1 MANSSTIG
9 FGLKPIRAY
18 GNGYESMGLGEYP
31 VAASSDA
38 MFFQDLIVQAA
49 TGFVTVG
56 IAGTENILGSLNG
69 VFFTDAST
77 SKPTFA
83 NHLLASNAATDIV
96 ALVNDS
102 PIQQY
107 EVRSNN
113 AGASAQ
119 TDVGNTADIA
129 YTAGSSSNFVS
140 RCTLNDSTLNN
151 NAEQQIKVIGIS
163 RDPENSDLTAAN
175 VVWRVIINQSF
186 FNDLTGDKLWLYHET
201 NS

>member
-31 VAASSDA
+31 VAASSAA

-49 TGFVTVG
+49 SGFVTVG
-56 IAGTENILGSLNG
+56 TAGTENILGSLNG
-69 VFFTDAST
+69 VFFTDTNT

-83 NHLLASNAATDIV
+83 NHLLANNTAANIV

-102 PIQQY
+102 PMQQY

-113 AGASAQ
+113 AAASAQ

-129 YTAGSSSNFVS
+129 YAAGTTANFVS
-140 RCTLNDSTLNN
+140 RATLNDGTLSN
-151 NAEQQIKVIGIS
+151 NATQQLKVIGVS
-163 RDPENSDLTAAN
+163 RDPENQDLTTAN
-175 VVWRVIINQSF
+175 VVWRVLINQSF
-186 FNDLTGDKLWLYHET
+186 FNDLTGV
-201 NS
+201 

>member
-31 VAASSDA
+31 VAASSAA

-49 TGFVTVG
+49 SGFVTVG

-69 VFFTDAST
+69 VFFTDTNT

-83 NHLLASNAATDIV
+83 NHLLANNTAANIV

-102 PIQQY
+102 PMQQY

-113 AGASAQ
+113 AAASAQ

-129 YTAGSSSNFVS
+129 YAAGSTANFVS
-140 RCTLNDSTLNN
+140 RATLNDATLNN
-151 NAEQQIKVIGIS
+151 NATQQLKVIGVS
-163 RDPENSDLTAAN
+163 RDPENQDLTTAN
-175 VVWRVIINQSF
+175 VVWRVLINQSF
-186 FNDLTGDKLWLYHET
+186 FNDLTGV
-201 NS
+201 

>member
-1 MANSSTIG
+1 MANSSAIG

-49 TGFVTVG
+49 SGFVTVG
-56 IAGTENILGSLNG
+56 VAGTENILGSLNG

-129 YTAGSSSNFVS
+129 YTAGSTSNFVS

-186 FNDLTGDKLWLYHET
+186 FNDLTGV
-201 NS
+201 

>member
-31 VAASSDA
+31 VAASSAA

-49 TGFVTVG
+49 SGFVTVG
-56 IAGTENILGSLNG
+56 TAGTENILGSLNG
-69 VFFTDAST
+69 VFFTDTNT

-83 NHLLASNAATDIV
+83 NHLLANNTAANIV

-102 PIQQY
+102 PMQQY

-113 AGASAQ
+113 TAASAQ

-129 YTAGSSSNFVS
+129 YAAGSTANFVS
-140 RCTLNDSTLNN
+140 RATLNDATLNN
-151 NAEQQIKVIGIS
+151 NATQQLKVIGVS
-163 RDPENSDLTAAN
+163 RDPENQDLTTAN
-175 VVWRVIINQSF
+175 VVWRVLINQSF
-186 FNDLTGDKLWLYHET
+186 FNDLTGV
-201 NS
+201 

>member
-1 MANSSTIG
+1 MANSSAIG

-49 TGFVTVG
+49 SGYVTVG
-56 IAGTENILGSLNG
+56 VAGTENILGSLNG

-83 NHLLASNAATDIV
+83 NHLNASNTATDIV

-107 EVRSNN
+107 EVRSDN
-113 AGASAQ
+113 ASASAQ
-119 TDVGNTADIA
+119 LDVGNTADIA
-129 YTAGSSSNFVS
+129 YTAGVASNYVS
-140 RCTLNDSTLNN
+140 RATLNDSTLNA
-151 NAEQQIKVIGIS
+151 NAEQQIKVIGVS
-163 RDPENSDLTAAN
+163 RDPENNDLTAAN

-186 FNDLTGDKLWLYHET
+186 FNDLTGV
-201 NS
+201 

>member
-31 VAASSDA
+31 VAASSAA

-49 TGFVTVG
+49 SGFVTVG
-56 IAGTENILGSLNG
+56 TAGTENILGSLNG
-69 VFFTDAST
+69 VFFTDTNT

-83 NHLLASNAATDIV
+83 NHLLAANTAANIV

-102 PIQQY
+102 PMQQY

-113 AGASAQ
+113 AAASAQ

-129 YTAGSSSNFVS
+129 YAAGSTANFVS
-140 RCTLNDSTLNN
+140 RATLNDATLNN
-151 NAEQQIKVIGIS
+151 NATQQLKVIGVS
-163 RDPENSDLTAAN
+163 RDPENQDLTTAN
-175 VVWRVIINQSF
+175 VVWRVLINQSF
-186 FNDLTGDKLWLYHET
+186 FNDLTGV
-201 NS
+201 

>member
-1 MANSSTIG
+1 MANSSATG

-56 IAGTENILGSLNG
+56 VAGTENILGSLNG
-69 VFFTDAST
+69 VFYTDTNT

-83 NHLLASNAATDIV
+83 NHLLAANGASDIM

-102 PIQQY
+102 PLQQY

-119 TDVGNTADIA
+119 ADVGATADIA
-129 YTAGSSSNFVS
+129 YTAGSTANFVS
-140 RCTLNDSTLNN
+140 GCTLDDATINV
-151 NAEQQIKVIGIS
+151 AVQQLKIIGVS
-163 RDPENSDLTAAN
+163 RDPENNDLTAAN
-175 VVWRVIINQSF
+175 VVWRVIVNQSAF
-186 FNDLTGDKLWLYHET
+186 DDTSGV
-201 NS
+201 